1 MHLSQQFFKV
11 NMLNKHKI
19 LDKLPKN
26 RVELHLF
33 ENIDSTNEE
42 CKRINQKKDFHVVIA
57 EKQTMGKGRLGKSWS
72 SPSSGNVYMSIYSKE
87 LPKNIPLSLLVGL
100 ICVETLNSM
109 IKNGSIGL
117 KWPNDMLLDK
127 KKIGGILVEKEI
139 MGKNINN
146 IVGIGINLNH
156 PEKEDWWGDL
166 YKLGIHLRRDE
177 LINKILHGYI
187 KFYDN
192 GISDWQKLWHKHCVH
207 LNHEIKIKQNHN
219 IINEGIFLGINAD
232 GSLNLKMK
240 NNEEMKYEHGE
251 ISIEGIY

>member
-11 NMLNKHKI
+11 NILNKHKI
-19 LDKLPKN
+19 LDKLPNN

-87 LPKNIPLSLLVGL
+87 LTNNTPLSLIVGL
-100 ICVETLNSM
+100 VCVTTLNSM
-109 IKNGSIGL
+109 IKRNSIGL
-117 KWPNDMLLDK
+117 KWPNDMLFAK

-139 MGKNINN
+139 KGKTINN

-156 PEKEDWWGDL
+156 PEKEAWWGDL
-166 YKLGIHLRRDE
+166 QKFKMHLRRDE
-177 LINKILHGYI
+177 LINKIIHSYI
-187 KFYDN
+187 QFCDN
-192 GISDWQKLWHKHCVH
+192 GISNWQEQWHAHCVH
-207 LNHEIKIKQNHN
+207 LNHEIKIKQNN
-219 IINEGIFLGINAD
+219 KIINEGIFLGINDD
-232 GSLNLKMK
+232 GSLNLIMD
-240 NNEEMKYEHGE
+240 NNKKTKYEYGE